1 MSHSGNIVSLFVT
14 LFICTL
20 DGYSMMNYR
29 VPAKRAYGYFAAVTT
44 VCLAFNSYITIHYGS
59 TVLRSVILFTIGLP
73 YFVLILLI
81 TKDKISA
88 KEHKTQCC

>member
-29 VPAKRAYGYFAAVTT
+29 VPTKRAYGYFAAVTA

-59 TVLRSVILFTIGLP
+59 TVLQC
-73 YFVLILLI
+73 YFIHNRTTVFCVDIV
-81 TKDKISA
+81 D
-88 KEHKTQCC
+88 HQR

>member
-29 VPAKRAYGYFAAVTT
+29 VPAKRAYGYFAAVTA
-44 VCLAFNSYITIHYGS
+44 VCLAFNSR
-59 TVLRSVILFTIGLP
+59 L
-73 YFVLILLI
+73 
-81 TKDKISA
+81 
-88 KEHKTQCC
+88 

>member
-29 VPAKRAYGYFAAVTT
+29 VPTKRAYGYFAAVTA
-44 VCLAFNSYITIHYGS
+44 VCLAFNSYIIMEVRCFE
-59 TVLRSVILFTIGLP
+59 VLFYSQSDCRIL
-73 YFVLILLI
+73 
-81 TKDKISA
+81 
-88 KEHKTQCC
+88 C

>member
-29 VPAKRAYGYFAAVTT
+29 VPTKRAYGYFAAVTA
-44 VCLAFNSYITIHYGS
+44 VCLAFNLISRFIMEVRCFE
-59 TVLRSVILFTIGLP
+59 VLFYSQSDCRIL
-73 YFVLILLI
+73 
-81 TKDKISA
+81 
-88 KEHKTQCC
+88 C

>member
-29 VPAKRAYGYFAAVTT
+29 VATKRAYGYFAAVTA
-44 VCLAFNSYITIHYGS
+44 VCLAFKWGWRTRAIPPN
-59 TVLRSVILFTIGLP
+59 LF
-73 YFVLILLI
+73 
-81 TKDKISA
+81 A
-88 KEHKTQCC
+88 R

>member
-29 VPAKRAYGYFAAVTT
+29 VPTKRAYGYFAAVTA
-44 VCLAFNSYITIHYGS
+44 VCLAFNSYIMIHY
-59 TVLRSVILFTIGLP
+59 
-73 YFVLILLI
+73 
-81 TKDKISA
+81 
-88 KEHKTQCC
+88 

>member
-29 VPAKRAYGYFAAVTT
+29 VPAKRAYGYFCCRNGSLSGIQFLYHDSLWKYGASKCYFIHDRTAVFC
-44 VCLAFNSYITIHYGS
+44 VDIVDHQ
-59 TVLRSVILFTIGLP
+59 R
-73 YFVLILLI
+73 
-81 TKDKISA
+81 
-88 KEHKTQCC
+88 

>member
-29 VPAKRAYGYFAAVTT
+29 AGKTCLWVFCCRNGSLSGIQFLYHDSLWKYGASKCYFIHNRTAVFC
-44 VCLAFNSYITIHYGS
+44 VDIVDHQ
-59 TVLRSVILFTIGLP
+59 R
-73 YFVLILLI
+73 
-81 TKDKISA
+81 
-88 KEHKTQCC
+88 